1 MKVCEGGTFFNKG
14 TRKRYLYCE
23 DGIQKDKNLD
33 LRAETQG
40 VGDSYGS
47 YKTWKVVEFYNFIF
61 QAWCGSWKVIENQST
76 F

>member
-33 LRAETQG
+33 LRAETWWSTLTREKGTRTGHTKHGKSWNSIISFFRPG
-40 VGDSYGS
+40 VGHGKS
-47 YKTWKVVEFYNFIF
+47 
-61 QAWCGSWKVIENQST
+61 
-76 F
+76 